1 MRRFQKI
8 LALSLVG
15 TGAFML
21 PAPLPAQ
28 AAAVQSCEL
37 QSTAAVQC
45 LQKVTAVTHV
55 YGSGEQVDEAIL
67 EYPKELLPSSVK
79 STDFAVTGKEIAS
92 VTVNDKPEPT
102 GESKAGRYVIL
113 HFITKNNV
121 YDGDLS
127 QKPDVRKS
135 HIRIRSAK
143 ERMPQDAPAGSFR
156 IYPFMCS
163 SCAPLPQLTEQR
175 LPR

>member
-1 MRRFQKI
+1 MIMRRFQKI

-79 STDFAVTGKEIAS
+79 STDFAVAGREIAS

-127 QKPDVRKS
+127 QKPGRPEKPHTD
-135 HIRIRSAK
+135 K
-143 ERMPQDAPAGSFR
+143 ERKGTDAPRRSSMKASGF
-156 IYPFMCS
+156 IP
-163 SCAPLPQLTEQR
+163 SCAAAAPPYR
-175 LPR
+175 N